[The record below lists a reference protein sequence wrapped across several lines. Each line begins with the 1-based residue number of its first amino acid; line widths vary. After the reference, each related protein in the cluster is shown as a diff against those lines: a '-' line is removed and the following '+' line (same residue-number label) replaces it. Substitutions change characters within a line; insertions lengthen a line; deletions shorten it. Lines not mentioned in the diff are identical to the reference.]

1 MSGFRFAQTGD
12 EKIPKINVHLILNMK
27 KIYLIYTLLLLVLMS
42 YGQKNNNLLNDSK
55 ILFEQLNV
63 LSKKK
68 FDNEASS
75 LKAIE
80 SLETKIKNQNN
91 DSLFGLYH
99 RVRFTHYNNFLK
111 RDLALKSIELSISY
125 YKKANNLKQ
134 MALSI
139 MNKGNLSLWQ
149 SDNKKALLNYF
160 EALKITEKN
169 KFHYQSGLLY
179 KNIGVVFSNQNK
191 QKEAL
196 DYANKALTVFLNL
209 QDDEQI
215 AGAYINVGNCYY
227 NQYDANNA
235 LENYKKAEKLSVK
248 MKNLEN
254 LSLVYNNIGSVYV
267 EDKGDTI
274 QGVNYLKKSI
284 EMRTQLKDL
293 NGLIFSYNNIASIYI
308 GLKKFDLAEENMI
321 KAKKYAIEA
330 NNDRELTESFR
341 LFSYLNESKKDYKQA
356 LHFHKLY
363 LKQKDSLINIQN
375 NKDVKELDIKYQTE
389 KKEKQILQQQAEVK
403 QKNIWL
409 LLISST
415 VLLGIILFRN
425 FRIKAKLQKE
435 QLKLENK
442 LLEEQANYKIQEQRL
457 DISRELHD
465 NVGSQ
470 LTFIISILDNL
481 KSSSVKFEEAIDKK
495 IDTLSNFANKS
506 ISELRDTIWVLNSKQ
521 LTLSELKS
529 RMLNFIKDAGDS
541 VDKTQ
546 FHFNF
551 EIDKDLQL
559 SSKQAINSYRIL
571 QEIVNN
577 AIKHADAKDVFV
589 KVTQNQ
595 NKIEMEI
602 SDNGIG
608 FDFESKKKK
617 SFGLTNIQNR
627 IEEINGSLKVT
638 SNPHKGTNYFI
649 TIQL

>member
-1 MSGFRFAQTGD
+1 MKIIYQTY
-12 EKIPKINVHLILNMK
+12 VV
-27 KIYLIYTLLLLVLMS
+27 LLFVFVS
-42 YGQKNNNLLNDSK
+42 YGQNNNDFLKNNK
-55 ILFEQLNV
+55 KLFEQLNA

-68 FDNEASS
+68 FDNEATSI
-75 LKAIE
+75 KAIE
-80 SLETKIKNQNN
+80 DLEPKVINQNV

-99 RVRFTHYNNFLK
+99 RVKFNHYNNFLK
-111 RDLALKSIELSISY
+111 RNLALKSIELSISY

-169 KFHYQSGLLY
+169 KFHHQSGLLY

-196 DYANKALTVFLNL
+196 EYANKALKVFQDLE
-209 QDDEQI
+209 DDEQI
-215 AGAYINVGNCYY
+215 AGAYINIGNCYY

-235 LENYKKAEKLSVK
+235 LENYNKAEKLSVK
-248 MKNLEN
+248 MNNLEN
-254 LSLVYNNIGSVYV
+254 LSFVYNNIGSVYV

-293 NGLIFSYNNIASIYI
+293 NGLIFSYNNIANIYI
-308 GLKKFDLAEENMI
+308 GLKKFDLAEKNMV
-321 KAKKYAIEA
+321 KAKEYAIQA
-330 NNDRELTESFR
+330 NNNRELTESFR
-341 LFSYLNESKKDYKQA
+341 LFSYLNEAKKDYKQA
-356 LHFHKLY
+356 LYFHKLY
-363 LKQKDSLINIQN
+363 LKQKDSLINVQN

-389 KKEKQILQQQAEVK
+389 KKEKQILQQQSEVK

-409 LLISST
+409 LLISSF
-415 VLLGIILFRN
+415 VLIGIILFRN
-425 FRIKAKLQKE
+425 FRVKAKLQKE
-435 QLKLENK
+435 QLLLENR

-470 LTFIISILDNL
+470 LTFILSILDNL
-481 KSSSVKFEEAIDKK
+481 KGSSVQFEESIDKK

-551 EIDKDLQL
+551 EIENDMQL
-559 SSKQAINSYRIL
+559 TSKQAINCYRIL

-577 AIKHADAKDVFV
+577 AIKHSDAKEVFV
-589 KVTQNQ
+589 KVNQTQQ
-595 NKIEMEI
+595 KIEMEI

-608 FDFESKKKK
+608 FDYESKKKK
-617 SFGLTNIQNR
+617 SFGLTNIENR

-638 SNPHKGTNYFI
+638 SNIVNGTNYFI

>member
-1 MSGFRFAQTGD
+1 
-12 EKIPKINVHLILNMK
+12 MK
-27 KIYLIYTLLLLVLMS
+27 KSYQIFCLFFLVVIS
-42 YGQKNNNLLNDSK
+42 YGQKNNVVSSK
-55 ILFEQLNV
+55 IQKLNEQLIV
-63 LSKKK
+63 LNKKK
-68 FDNEASS
+68 FDSEASS

-80 SLETKIKNQNN
+80 SLEAELNEQNV

-99 RVRFTHYNNFLK
+99 RVKFNHYNNFLK

-134 MALSI
+134 QALSI

-160 EALKITEKN
+160 EALKITEKQ
-169 KFHYQSGLLY
+169 KFNFQSGLLY
-179 KNIGVVFSNQNK
+179 KNIGVVFSNLDK

-196 DYANKALTVFLNL
+196 EYANKALKVF
-209 QDDEQI
+209 QDLKDDDQI

-235 LENYKKAEKLSVK
+235 LENYKNAEKISIK
-248 MKNLEN
+248 TNNLDN
-254 LSLVYNNIGSVYV
+254 LSFVYNNIGSVYI

-274 QGVNYLKKSI
+274 QGLNYLKKSI
-284 EMRTQLKDL
+284 EIRTKLKDL
-293 NGLIFSYNNIASIYI
+293 NGLIFSYNNIANIYI
-308 GLKKFDLAEENMI
+308 GLKKFDLAEENMK
-321 KAKKYAIEA
+321 KAKQFAIEA

-341 LFSYLNESKKDYKQA
+341 LFSYLNESKKDFKQA

-363 LKQKDSLINIQN
+363 LKHKDSLINEQN
-375 NKDVKELDIKYQTE
+375 IKDVKELDVKYQTE

-409 LLISST
+409 LLISSF
-415 VLLGIILFRN
+415 VIIGLILFRN
-425 FRIKAKLQKE
+425 FRVKAKLQKE
-435 QLKLENK
+435 QLLLENK

-470 LTFIISILDNL
+470 LTFILSILDNL
-481 KSSSVKFEEAIDKK
+481 KGSSVQFEEAIDKK
-495 IDTLSNFANKS
+495 IDTLTNFANKS

-541 VDKTQ
+541 VEATQ

-551 EIDKDLQL
+551 EIHNDVQL
-559 SSKQAINSYRIL
+559 TSKQAINTYRVL

-577 AIKHADAKDVFV
+577 SIKHAHAKDVFV
-589 KVTQNQ
+589 KLSQNER
-595 NKIEMEI
+595 KIEMEI
-602 SDNGIG
+602 SDNGNG
-608 FDFESKKKK
+608 FDYESKKKK

-627 IEEINGSLKVT
+627 INEIDGTLKVS
-638 SNPHKGTNYFI
+638 SNTDNGTFYNI
-649 TIQL
+649 SIQL